1 MKLTNEMKI
10 GILVTI
16 VVVAL
21 LALTFRVGNF
31 DFSKKGYEIKANF
44 ERIEGVELNA
54 PVRLNG
60 LEVGAVRNI
69 RIVYGDTTKMEL
81 TLWLED
87 TAKLREGTKAFVKNM
102 GLLGEKYIEVTG
114 GEAGRPFLAAGAV
127 IETQEP
133 VDFEKL
139 IAKGDVI
146 ADNLKE
152 LTDNLN
158 ERLRINS
165 QAIDEIMVNL
175 NVSLKH
181 IAAISGNINE
191 RLTINQNAIDE
202 IVANLNTTSRN
213 LEELS
218 GDLKLNPWK
227 LLYKEKAKR

>member
-1 MKLTNEMKI
+1 MKITNEMKI
-10 GILVTI
+10 GILVTA
-16 VVVAL
+16 VVAAL
-21 LALTFRVGNF
+21 LILTFQVGDFN
-31 DFSKKGYEIKANF
+31 FSKKGYEIKVYF
-44 ERIEGVELNA
+44 QRIEGIELNA

-60 LEVGAVRNI
+60 LEVGSVRNI
-69 RIVYGDTTKMEL
+69 KIVYADDTKMEL

-87 TAKLREGTKAFVKNM
+87 NAKLREGTQAYVKNM
-102 GLLGEKYIEVTG
+102 GLLGEKYIEIS
-114 GEAGRPFLAAGAV
+114 AGDPGKPFLTAGAV
-127 IETQEP
+127 IVGQEP

-139 IAKGDVI
+139 IAKGDLI

-181 IAAISGNINE
+181 IASISSNIDD
-191 RLTINQNAIDE
+191 RLKVNQNAIDD
-202 IVANLNTTSRN
+202 IVANLNATSRN

-218 GDLKLNPWK
+218 SDIKLNPWK
-227 LLYKEKAKR
+227 LLYKEKTKR